1 MDTISILTSMKGAE
15 VSEYKE
21 GFEDG
26 VTFTREVIINNLRQW
41 AETHE
46 DGETLDWVADQ
57 IEFGKLDNDV

>member
-1 MDTISILTSMKGAE
+1 LDIISILTSMRGAE

-57 IEFGKLDNDV
+57 IEFGKLDNDA

>member
-1 MDTISILTSMKGAE
+1 MDIINILTSMKGAE

>member
-1 MDTISILTSMKGAE
+1 MDIINILASMKGAE

-21 GFEDG
+21 GFQDG

-41 AETHE
+41 AEAHE

-57 IEFGKLDNDV
+57 IEFGKLDNDA